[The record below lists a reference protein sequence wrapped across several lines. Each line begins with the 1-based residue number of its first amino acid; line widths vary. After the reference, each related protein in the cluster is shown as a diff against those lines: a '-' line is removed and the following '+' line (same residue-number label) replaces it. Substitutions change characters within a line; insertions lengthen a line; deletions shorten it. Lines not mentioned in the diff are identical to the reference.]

1 MDILIA
7 AARKGSMQVVL
18 DALKVGVPVDT
29 TDRVRYVYVP
39 LTSTISCT
47 CLNQLNVHHSRASWP
62 PNPSC
67 NYTPMI
73 GVCSVC

>member
-18 DALKVGVPVDT
+18 DALEVGVPVDT

-39 LTSTISCT
+39 LTSTANC
-47 CLNQLNVHHSRASWP
+47 V
-62 PNPSC
+62 
-67 NYTPMI
+67 
-73 GVCSVC
+73 